1 MTMLAADASAELSMV
16 AMLGIA
22 ELDHR
27 PPALDRSVSRRIAL
41 QVLFEL
47 DCTSHP
53 AGIVIS
59 YRVTAQEASREQERE
74 IRWLVTQVL
83 QNRSTLD
90 EMIETHAIDWPL
102 ENLAIVDRNILR
114 MAILELAIAR
124 KAPVAVIVNEAIELA
139 RLFSGEESFNFIH
152 GILGAIDAENRETSG
167 NASRE
172 KVREA
177 SVEEDQDGV
186 TSDPEAQQHRRG
198 PHDKAVFRLIQNIA
212 YSGKDLLERDPG
224 VQELPRSVL
233 PGQAISAA
241 HDPEHDIL
249 TAVHEWHGER
259 ASGLFPEATHIV
271 LATGEAKG
279 LLERVANEFL
289 PDGSISLD
297 EDRRACW
304 REALAELEKQG
315 DRVLAIAWQPLQE
328 LPGETT
334 GMPPDKDRDI
344 PTIAAAGAE
353 IPLP

>member
-1 MTMLAADASAELSMV
+1 MTMLAGNESGELSMV
-16 AMLGIA
+16 AMLGIT

-47 DCTSHP
+47 DCTRHP
-53 AGIVIS
+53 ANIVIS
-59 YRVTAQEASREQERE
+59 HRVAAQDASREQERD
-74 IRWLVTQVL
+74 IRSLVTQVL

-114 MAILELAIAR
+114 IAILELAIAR

-139 RLFSGEESFNFIH
+139 RLFSGEDSFNFIH
-152 GILGAIDAENRETSG
+152 GILGAIDAENRETPR

-172 KVREA
+172 KVRDA
-177 SVEEDQDGV
+177 SVGENQDGGE
-186 TSDPEAQQHRRG
+186 SGPEAQQRWRG

-212 YSGKDLLERDPG
+212 FSGKDLLESDSL
-224 VQELPRSVL
+224 VHELPRSVL
-233 PGQAISAA
+233 PGQAVSAS
-241 HDPEHDIL
+241 HDPERDIL
-249 TAVHEWHGER
+249 TEVHEWHGER
-259 ASGLFPEATHIV
+259 ASGLFPEATHIM

-334 GMPPDKDRDI
+334 GATPDKDRDV
-344 PTIAAAGAE
+344 PTIAATGAE